1 MYDVT
6 GFVEVLSEAT
16 VALTKRDA
24 FKIELSRRQD
34 EIARLLDEVI
44 LNQEALALLNKSAEQ
59 VKMIVEIMAERSIR
73 KLENMLTFGVGTIFK
88 DSGFNIEIEVNDRGK
103 DKTATMWL
111 IDSQNVSKAG
121 VPSRTRLYEG
131 NGGGL
136 AAVAS
141 LMIRVY
147 LMLKFDKQRFLVL
160 DESMS
165 ELSIEFVSGFLT
177 FLRMIVDELDFV
189 VLMITHDTRFTS
201 IADKGYKVKAGVYTE
216 IQASQVAEEVQT

>member
-1 MYDVT
+1 MYDT
-6 GFVEVLSEAT
+6 SDFIGVLADAGI
-16 VALTKRDA
+16 VLKRRDA
-24 FKIELSRRQD
+24 YKIELSRRQN
-34 EIARLLDEVI
+34 EIVRLMSEI
-44 LNQEALALLNKSAEQ
+44 NTSQEALALLNKSAEQ
-59 VKMIVEIMAERSIR
+59 VKMIIEIMAERSIR

-88 DSGFNIEIEVNDRGK
+88 DSGFNIEIDVDSRGK
-103 DKTATMWL
+103 DKTATLWL
-111 IDSQNVSKAG
+111 VDYQNVNRAG

-136 AAVAS
+136 ASVAS

-165 ELSIEFVSGFLT
+165 ELSIDFVTGFLT
-177 FLRMIVDELDFV
+177 FLRMIVDELGFV